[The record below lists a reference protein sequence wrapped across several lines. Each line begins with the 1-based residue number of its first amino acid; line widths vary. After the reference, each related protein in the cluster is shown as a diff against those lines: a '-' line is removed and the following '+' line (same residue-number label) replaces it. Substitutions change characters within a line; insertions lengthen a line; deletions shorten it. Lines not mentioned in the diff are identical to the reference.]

1 MRETGDISIYEGCK
15 KANSLHNNF
24 YDLELSLYNIKNSFK
39 KIAEVIKKL
48 INLTEDAMKN

>member
-24 YDLELSLYNIKNSFK
+24 YDLELLLDNIKNSFK